1 MSSAAFYYKLNKSL
15 DKQRPIGSIKSM
27 MGGIDSVYYQPSGD
41 MITLSEFPILNA
53 FMIGQEEY
61 YRGID
66 TTNFLLTGQIPL
78 NYVACSP
85 TIILAVGQNSKIYLS
100 TAGETWTSYN
110 CPSLTGVFT
119 NIFVEYAP
127 APINKFYISDVASNG
142 VETIY
147 TSTDGVSWV
156 GYTGV
161 SGGGSRWIPS
171 LGVWGTMR
179 TWSTSNSSSWYSNWY
194 YLITK
199 SDITTESAW
208 VSGSY
213 LATTG
218 AGGINEY
225 CYTNTFGQNFTVN
238 ANQFTLIGYG
248 GVAKMHDTEYGYAYN
263 SYMLPFIIP
272 SAPPSGYQG
281 GTSGFYHVVNGLYQ
295 TKFLAAGAYHDA
307 HILYSKPYTNAFTLP
322 STVKIVYDVKNNRY
336 MAIDPVNNYFYI
348 STDGVTWS
356 TPVGIG
362 GTAYTLNCIGIRHN
376 QDRIVACGK
385 DTKTTD
391 NYGTNW
397 ASQVFLTLGGNFTSI
412 ATDNITGNTVSSA
425 LASSTIAKATNGMN
439 FDIVSIT
446 TSADWQNVYY
456 DGTKFIITSR
466 ARDLKTSGDSIT
478 WTAQATHTAFTNSAH
493 YITSMAHSGAHYC
506 AISPSSVDTL
516 TSVDGITWAK
526 RASTVPIALNSISI
540 GTLVS
545 GTVRTVAVGTNIC
558 YTSDDY
564 GVTAFTTRTIG
575 TGNWS
580 NLSYNNSRF
589 VCISLNSLLLAHST
603 DGITWTT
610 VVTPFQPKSLV
621 YTDNMWIIK
630 GSTTLTSTND
640 LITFRLSQPC
650 EDTTSGAI
658 TVYDSISEKVIT
670 ANATSISYA
679 DISIEKIR
687 LPYVESSDSGI
698 INYIKVA

>member
-1 MSSAAFYYKLNKSL
+1 MSSSAFYYKLNKKINL
-15 DKQRPIGSIKSM
+15 AEPIGSIQSM
-27 MGGIDSVYYQPSGD
+27 IEGVDSPVYYPSGD
-41 MITLSEFPILNA
+41 IINTFEFPLLNA
-53 FMIGQEEY
+53 FIVGQNDY
-61 YRGID
+61 YRGI
-66 TTNFLLTGQIPL
+66 TTTDYSLSTTGQI
-78 NYVACSP
+78 VTSQIAASSSEII
-85 TIILAVGQNSKIYLS
+85 TIGENSKIYRS
-100 TAGETWTSYN
+100 VNGETWTSYD
-110 CPSLTGVFT
+110 CPAPAGVFT
-119 NIFVEYAP
+119 GGLFLDYAP
-127 APINKFYISDVASNG
+127 GYGFYINERIGSRDWIYSTPDGITWTVYDLG
-142 VETIY
+142 VPPT
-147 TSTDGVSWV
+147 
-156 GYTGV
+156 GYTNYYWYNFV
-161 SGGGSRWIPS
+161 SGFSYTKYLGGV
-171 LGVWGTMR
+171 GF
-179 TWSTSNSSSWYSNWY
+179 
-194 YLITK
+194 
-199 SDITTESAW
+199 
-208 VSGSY
+208 
-213 LATTG
+213 G
-218 AGGINEY
+218 AGVFGRVCMSTYYDGTEQNYVITLCRGAINTSY
-225 CYTNTFGQNFTVN
+225 HSCTYIVLDG
-238 ANQFTLIGYG
+238 APSYY
-248 GVAKMHDTEYGYAYN
+248 YGYVPWSSFPVCSDHYTIGTRPTSVIN
-263 SYMLPFIIP
+263 DNPYFNQMG
-272 SAPPSGYQG
+272 GYL
-281 GTSGFYHVVNGLYQ
+281 HCVNGLYQ
-295 TKFLAAGAYHDA
+295 NKIFMVNGYTLTADSMLLLSYTSSFKF
-307 HILYSKPYTNAFTLP
+307 P
-322 STVKIVYDVKNNRY
+322 SSNMLLLYDVSNARYFAVNR
-336 MAIDPVNNYFYI
+336 DNNYFYT
-348 STDGVTWS
+348 STNGITWS
-356 TPVGIG
+356 GA
-362 GTAYTLNCIGIRHN
+362 TALDSGVFTVNGVAVRHN
-376 QDRIVACGK
+376 QSRIIAIGNK
-385 DTKTTD
+385 FKYSDNFGTAWTTQAV
-391 NYGTNW
+391 NI
-397 ASQVFLTLGGNFTSI
+397 VGGNFTSV